1 MLSRSS
7 ILGLAAMA
15 LLAFGCSKSS
25 DHGTTQATPAAAS
38 IPASAAPAAPPQDA
52 KAVVTSFL
60 EAIRKGD
67 NDAAT
72 KLLTKVARQKAEET
86 GRCVAPPANDSAKIE
101 VEDAEYPT
109 PDHDIAH
116 VPTKWIDLD
125 ESGKPRTD
133 KATWV
138 CRLEPEGWRVA
149 GFAAYV
155 FEGEAPLLLSF
166 EDPEDMAKKQKW
178 LKEEIDRRCKTGD
191 DSPAGG
197 ENPSQAEKKP
207 AGRFSPLSEPTRE
220 ESLRDRVSNPL
231 LLWRHKKLF
240 PLEKR
245 LCTAS

>member
-7 ILGLAAMA
+7 ILGWAVIA
-15 LLAFGCSKSS
+15 LLAFGCNKST
-25 DHGTTQATPAAAS
+25 DRDAARATPAATS
-38 IPASAAPAAPPQDA
+38 NTASAAQGSPSQDA
-52 KAVVTSFL
+52 KVVVTSFL

-86 GRCVAPPANDSAKIE
+86 GRCVAPPANDSARIE
-101 VEDAEYPT
+101 VEEATYPT
-109 PDHDIAH
+109 PGHEIAH

-125 ESGKPRTD
+125 AAGKPRTD

-155 FEGEAPLLLSF
+155 FEGEDPLLLSF

-178 LKEEIDRRCKTGD
+178 LIEEMDRRSKQEATP
-191 DSPAGG
+191 PAAG
-197 ENPSQAEKKP
+197 ENSFQAEK
-207 AGRFSPLSEPTRE
+207 
-220 ESLRDRVSNPL
+220 NPHDAF
-231 LLWRHKKLF
+231 R
-240 PLEKR
+240 R
-245 LCTAS
+245 